1 MFWTADDVKGTGWH
15 EGWYM
20 AVVNDVIDDDL
31 GKANITYVVEPS
43 ESYEVSVEEL
53 LQRGWIRIDDGGE
66 IEQFYEIGARIKI
79 KWSKQEIGDTNWR
92 PGWYVTEVQDA
103 DRDNDEITVQFVS
116 EPECTYVYE
125 VTPCVAKGTL
135 QMVKPVF

>member
-1 MFWTADDVKGTGWH
+1 
-15 EGWYM
+15 M
-20 AVVNDVIDDDL
+20 AEVNDVIDTDL
-31 GKANITYVVEPS
+31 GKANITYMVEPS

-92 PGWYVTEVQDA
+92 PVLVCC
-103 DRDNDEITVQFVS
+103 RS
-116 EPECTYVYE
+116 SRC
-125 VTPCVAKGTL
+125 
-135 QMVKPVF
+135 